1 MHDDG
6 EGVTENRD
14 GRPEDTL
21 ESVSNN
27 SPSVLNSVKQQRVS
41 NQNRNRKNA
50 GGTVQTFVNNRRKEL
65 EKNISAAQRD
75 QMFLKLTKEEL
86 KMKEAMVA
94 SLEESATQ
102 TNKAMDKI
110 AESISS
116 FGKALGDGL
125 AMMTMAMAPP
135 QRQQVPSAPQATQMQ
150 MFSSHPLSSYQSQIQ
165 APNVPH
171 STRHSFYSN
180 MTGTTLQQTGE
191 RYQNL

>member
-1 MHDDG
+1 M
-6 EGVTENRD
+6 
-14 GRPEDTL
+14 
-21 ESVSNN
+21 
-27 SPSVLNSVKQQRVS
+27 
-41 NQNRNRKNA
+41 
-50 GGTVQTFVNNRRKEL
+50 QTFVNNRRKEL
-65 EKNISAAQRD
+65 EKNISADQRD

-150 MFSSHPLSSYQSQIQ
+150 MFSSHPLSSYQSPIK